1 MTENSRRAV
10 EFLELASAGRVDD
23 AYQLTAPGGKHH
35 NQYLEAGWEALK
47 AAMKAAGERT
57 PDQQLDVK
65 HVVESG
71 DLVAVHS
78 HVVPHPG
85 QAGIAVV
92 HLFRFE
98 NGKIAEL
105 WDIGQAVEPGSPN
118 SDGTF

>member
-1 MTENSRRAV
+1 MTENSQRAV
-10 EFLELASAGRVDD
+10 EFLELASAGRVDE

-47 AAMKAAGERT
+47 AGTKAAGERT

-85 QAGIAVV
+85 GAGIAVV

-98 NGKIAEL
+98 SGRIAEL
-105 WDIGQAVEPGSPN
+105 WDVGQPVEPDSPN

>member
-10 EFLELASAGRVDD
+10 EFLKLASAGQVDE
-23 AYQLTAPGGKHH
+23 AYRLTAPGGKHH
-35 NQYLEAGWEALK
+35 NQYLEAGWDALK
-47 AAMKAAGERT
+47 VGMKAASKRT

-78 HVVPHPG
+78 HVLPHPG
-85 QAGIAVV
+85 GAGIAVV

-105 WDIGQAVEPGSPN
+105 WDVGQAVEPGSPN